1 MIWGFSSFGFCI
13 PSGLSAIEIMT
24 ELIATGTNYDCWELI
39 VSVFETT
46 TCQHV
51 VRSLVAGV
59 VVVGICVSR
68 ILFVF
73 FEGLCARNLNA
84 IVSSQGFGRQ
94 TL

>member
-1 MIWGFSSFGFCI
+1 
-13 PSGLSAIEIMT
+13 MT
-24 ELIATGTNYDCWELI
+24 ELIMTGTNYDCWELI

-68 ILFVF
+68 ILFVCL
-73 FEGLCARNLNA
+73 EGLCARNLNA
-84 IVSSQGFGRQ
+84 IFSPQGFGRQ
-94 TL
+94 AL